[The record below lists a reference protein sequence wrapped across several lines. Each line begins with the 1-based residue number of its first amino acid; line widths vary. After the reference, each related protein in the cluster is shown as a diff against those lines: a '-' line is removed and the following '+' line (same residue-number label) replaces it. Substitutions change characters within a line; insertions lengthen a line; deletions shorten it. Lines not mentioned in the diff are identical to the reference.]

1 MRINYNRLLDLNKE
15 AMGIDREMAC
25 YWVIQGGV
33 ERIVNGETLVPEQ
46 KNLLIEMG
54 VLELTEEEEASK
66 SIVGP
71 FKFNNDGI
79 KETH

>member
-33 ERIVNGETLVPEQ
+33 ERIVNGEPLVS
-46 KNLLIEMG
+46 
-54 VLELTEEEEASK
+54 ELCRPSAGTVRRPHATP
-66 SIVGP
+66 GLAR
-71 FKFNNDGI
+71 
-79 KETH
+79 